1 MNPFV
6 RSGLTLLALAVSGQ
20 TTGFAQELESKL
32 QNEPKLNEVDNYL
45 APDSIQELN
54 QVTSVTA
61 FSDVQPT
68 DWAYQALQ
76 NLVEQY
82 GCVAGYP
89 DASFRG
95 NKSISRYEAAA
106 LLNACLE
113 SVSTITDEIR
123 GLMREFERELAI
135 LKGRVD
141 GLEARVGEL
150 EATTFSTPQPN

>member
-20 TTGFAQELESKL
+20 TTGFAQEFESKL
-32 QNEPKLNEVDNYL
+32 KNEPKLTEIDSYL
-45 APDSIQELN
+45 TPDSIQALN

-76 NLVEQY
+76 NLVEQH

-95 NKSISRYEAAA
+95 NKSISRY
-106 LLNACLE
+106 
-113 SVSTITDEIR
+113 
-123 GLMREFERELAI
+123 
-135 LKGRVD
+135 
-141 GLEARVGEL
+141 
-150 EATTFSTPQPN
+150 

>member
-32 QNEPKLNEVDNYL
+32 QNEPKLTEVDTYL
-45 APDSIQELN
+45 TSDSIQELN

-106 LLNACLE
+106 LLNTCLD
-113 SVSTITDEIR
+113 SVTVITDDLKTLLI
-123 GLMREFERELAI
+123 EFEFI
-135 LKGRVD
+135 D
-141 GLEARVGEL
+141 LEAVSKIFQRDGTLLMNVIL
-150 EATTFSTPQPN
+150 FSFK

>member
-32 QNEPKLNEVDNYL
+32 QNEPKLSEVDNYL

-68 DWAYQALQ
+68 D
-76 NLVEQY
+76 
-82 GCVAGYP
+82 
-89 DASFRG
+89 
-95 NKSISRYEAAA
+95 
-106 LLNACLE
+106 
-113 SVSTITDEIR
+113 
-123 GLMREFERELAI
+123 
-135 LKGRVD
+135 
-141 GLEARVGEL
+141 
-150 EATTFSTPQPN
+150 